1 MSRAC
6 DDYACGVQAVA
17 PLKAKLDPKVIK
29 LVTAANA
36 ISEPF
41 CALGRPA
48 PTTPPRRRL
57 GEGLLM
63 AALSN
68 SAPAVQ
74 NISTAGVAGY
84 VGGYLINLYNVG
96 MLVAGT
102 YAHRFVDVVQPDA
115 LVMSQDIKMGV
126 AAAIGGYC
134 YTGCS
139 SRTPRTGCRP
149 PSERG

>member
-1 MSRAC
+1 
-6 DDYACGVQAVA
+6 
-17 PLKAKLDPKVIK
+17 
-29 LVTAANA
+29 
-36 ISEPF
+36 
-41 CALGRPA
+41 
-48 PTTPPRRRL
+48 
-57 GEGLLM
+57 M
-63 AALSN
+63 AALSD

-126 AAAIGGYC
+126 AAAIGGYVLHRLQLADTANRLSPTEREGVRGMLAQQPATPGP
-134 YTGCS
+134 TGAGHPAPTS
-139 SRTPRTGCRP
+139 
-149 PSERG
+149 